1 LKQWLRNNDCP
12 FTEKR
17 LEDETVNLIMKNI
30 VVASAPILEVEGF
43 FLMENQIFD
52 DYQNIQLTFCNGEK

>member
-12 FTEKR
+12 FIEKE
-17 LEDETVNLIMKNI
+17 LEDEAVNLIMKNI

-52 DYQNIQLTFCNGEK
+52 NYQNIQLTFCNGEK